1 MLAAALGIMR
11 HTVTVWTVRK
21 EIVWKYAN
29 SGIKCCAKN
38 SGSDDDRGP
47 FGHGY
52 SIGSICSKLES
63 VWGIKNDAVEQTAKK
78 EENVLSIGI
87 QRFVNTVNVLAIGR
101 LPSIR
106 EYMKALANYAEGNIL
121 NRLEAGED
129 AKGMQMELEIML
141 DVANKGI
148 STKTGDRIFDERY
161 AAAVAQLR
169 KVLKSEF

>member
-1 MLAAALGIMR
+1 MLQKSLTTTQVAAGNVSEAAAEKIAE
-11 HTVTVWTVRK
+11 TV
-21 EIVWKYAN
+21 A
-29 SGIKCCAKN
+29 
-38 SGSDDDRGP
+38 
-47 FGHGY
+47 
-52 SIGSICSKLES
+52 SKLES

-161 AAAVAQLR
+161 AAAVVQLQ